1 MVALSEASAVVD
13 PVTLKDQLLKTSELE
28 AAGGI
33 AYIASLLDG
42 VPRLVN
48 AEHHAKIV
56 KEKSL
61 LRRLIEEAGRIS
73 SLARRDEGPAEEV
86 LDEAEKAIFRLA
98 EDRLSEGFLPI
109 QSVAEHAYA
118 LVERLTERKE
128 TITGVPTGFVDLDE
142 LTSGLQPSELVILAA
157 RPSMGKTAFALN
169 IAENAALKHNR
180 VVGVFSLEMARE
192 QLFLRMLGSQSRVD
206 LHRIRTGRVS
216 NEDWTRML
224 MAFQTLGEAKIFIDD
239 ARGQGVM
246 EMRAKARRLKAEHGL
261 DLLVIDYLQLM
272 SGHGRYD
279 SRQQEI
285 SDISR
290 SLKELAKEL
299 RIPVLAPLQLS
310 RAPETRSEDRHRP
323 RLSDLREAEQSSRR
337 GRCSLHLSPEVYF
350 PNDEDKKGGAEL
362 IIGKQRNGP
371 IDTVQ
376 PRVPQQ
382 AHAVRERRVRT
393 GTRLTPS
400 GLSRDPRSQT
410 APPGYRATWA
420 EVDLDRIASNFA
432 ALRALRRTRGG
443 RAFPSSRPTRT
454 DTARRRWR
462 AGSSRG
468 RARTLRG
475 DAREG
480 TRAAP
485 RRDQSF
491 LCSAWARS
499 IRLQIAAAAR
509 SQIVLSLYSPHQL
522 KLFDEAGRASGIPV
536 DSTSR
541 SRRA

>member
-1 MVALSEASAVVD
+1 VADDSATHGSTPHSLEAEKSVLGAVLLDNQLLNRVIPILQEQDFYRDSHRRIYRAMVHLTQESAVVD
-13 PVTLKDQLLKTSELE
+13 PVTLKDQLSKAGELE
-28 AAGGI
+28 AAGGLG
-33 AYIASLLDG
+33 YIASLLDG
-42 VPRLVN
+42 VPRAVN

-61 LRRLIEEAGRIS
+61 LRRLIEETGRIS
-73 SLARRDEGPAEEV
+73 ALAARDEGPAADV

-98 EDRLSEGFLPI
+98 EDRLDDGFQSI

-128 TITGVPTGFVDLDE
+128 TITGVPTGFADLDE

-206 LHRIRTGRVS
+206 LHRIRTGRVG
-216 NEDWTRML
+216 NDDWTRML

-239 ARGQGVM
+239 AAGQGVM

-299 RIPVLAPLQLS
+299 RIPVLALSQLS

-323 RLSDLREAEQSSRR
+323 RLSDLRESGAIEQDADVVLFIYR
-337 GRCSLHLSPEVYF
+337 PEVYF
-350 PNDEDKKGGAEL
+350 PNDEDKKGRAEI

-376 PRVPQQ
+376 LVFLNK
-382 AHAVRERRVRT
+382 H
-393 GTRLTPS
+393 TRFENAAF
-400 GLSRDPRSQT
+400 GVGHG
-410 APPGYRATWA
+410 PG
-420 EVDLDRIASNFA
+420 
-432 ALRALRRTRGG
+432 
-443 RAFPSSRPTRT
+443 
-454 DTARRRWR
+454 
-462 AGSSRG
+462 
-468 RARTLRG
+468 
-475 DAREG
+475 
-480 TRAAP
+480 
-485 RRDQSF
+485 
-491 LCSAWARS
+491 
-499 IRLQIAAAAR
+499 
-509 SQIVLSLYSPHQL
+509 
-522 KLFDEAGRASGIPV
+522 
-536 DSTSR
+536 
-541 SRRA
+541 

>member
-1 MVALSEASAVVD
+1 MADSSATQIGTPHNLEAEKSVLGAILIDNQLLNRIIPILQEQDFYRDSHRRIYRAMLNLTQESSAVD
-13 PVTLKDQLLKTSELE
+13 HVTLKNQLVRSGELE
-28 AAGGI
+28 AAGGLG
-33 AYIASLLDG
+33 YIASLLDG

-56 KEKSL
+56 KDKSR
-61 LRRLIEEAGRIS
+61 LRRLIDEAARIS
-73 SLARRDEGPAEEV
+73 SLAARDEGPAEEV

-98 EDRLSEGFLPI
+98 EDRLAEGFLSI

-157 RPSMGKTAFALN
+157 RPSMGKTALALN

-239 ARGQGVM
+239 AAGQGVM

-299 RIPVLAPLQLS
+299 RIPILALSQLS

-323 RLSDLREAEQSSRR
+323 RLSDLRESGAIEQDADVVLFIYR
-337 GRCSLHLSPEVYF
+337 PEVYF
-350 PNDEDKKGGAEL
+350 PNDEEKKGRAEL

-371 IDTVQ
+371 IDTVHL
-376 PRVPQQ
+376 VFLNK
-382 AHAVRERRVRT
+382 H
-393 GTRLTPS
+393 TRFENAAF
-400 GLSRDPRSQT
+400 GGG
-410 APPGYRATWA
+410 PGP
-420 EVDLDRIASNFA
+420 E
-432 ALRALRRTRGG
+432 
-443 RAFPSSRPTRT
+443 
-454 DTARRRWR
+454 
-462 AGSSRG
+462 
-468 RARTLRG
+468 
-475 DAREG
+475 
-480 TRAAP
+480 
-485 RRDQSF
+485 
-491 LCSAWARS
+491 
-499 IRLQIAAAAR
+499 
-509 SQIVLSLYSPHQL
+509 
-522 KLFDEAGRASGIPV
+522 
-536 DSTSR
+536 
-541 SRRA
+541 